1 MPEAGVAL
9 SEQTMTDLPI
19 AANAQVV
26 GNADDLAGAE
36 VIALRPDAAR
46 RAELQS
52 ALACFAVGF
61 VALLAIYHETVLDL
75 WELWGK
81 TGTFAHGYFIFPIS
95 AWLVW
100 RARDELATI
109 APKAQPLALVPLAA
123 CGIVWLVAR
132 SAGVHAPEQ
141 FAFVG
146 MFPCLVWAIFGNAI
160 TWRIAY
166 PLAFLVFAVPA
177 GDFMLPTL
185 MDYTA
190 DFTVS
195 ALRMSGVPV
204 YREGNYFSIPSGNW
218 SVVEACSGLR
228 YLIASITLGVL
239 FAYLNYRAAWRRA
252 AFIAAAILVPIVAN
266 WLRAY
271 MIVMIAHLSNN
282 KLATGIDH
290 IIYGW
295 LFFGLVMLLLF
306 SIGNLW
312 RDDLDDEQAAAA
324 VAASAQARAN
334 GRASSTFAL
343 AGMAVAFLALAV
355 PWPTLG
361 NVIERIANAPKPG
374 PIAIGAI
381 DGWSPAPT
389 PFTKFVPHFG
399 DARSTESA
407 DFVADGRGVSF
418 FTAYYSG
425 QHDNGTMVTYWNDD
439 VIVGDRIWGA
449 VARRTLEASV
459 AGRQLPVVESEV
471 RGDTELGSERLL
483 VWRWYWVNGRLTNSK
498 IASKAYNAL
507 DKLAGRGDDSA
518 AVVLSTPIA
527 GPGASGV
534 ADARATL
541 ERFAAAALPRIDAR
555 LSAVHDEARR

>member
-1 MPEAGVAL
+1 MPEAAGAR
-9 SEQTMTDLPI
+9 SEQHATDLPI

-26 GNADDLAGAE
+26 GVTDGVANAD
-36 VIALRPDAAR
+36 VIALHPDAAR
-46 RAELQS
+46 RAELRI
-52 ALACFAVGF
+52 ALACFVAGF
-61 VALLAIYHETVLDL
+61 VALLAVYHETFLDL

-100 RARDELATI
+100 RARAELATV
-109 APKAQPLALVPLAA
+109 APKAQPFALLPLAA
-123 CGIVWLVAR
+123 CGVVWLVAH

-146 MFPCLVWAIFGNAI
+146 MFPCLVWAVFGNAI

-166 PLAFLVFAVPA
+166 PLAFLFFAVPA
-177 GDFMLPTL
+177 GDFLLPTL

-190 DFTVS
+190 DFTVA
-195 ALRMSGVPV
+195 ALRASGVPV

-252 AFIAAAILVPIVAN
+252 AFIVAAILVPIVAN

-312 RDDLDDEQAAAA
+312 RDDLDDESS
-324 VAASAQARAN
+324 AASAPVRTN
-334 GRASSTFAL
+334 GRPSSPFAL
-343 AGMAVAFLALAV
+343 AGIAIAFLAVAA

-361 NVIERIANAPKPG
+361 NVVEGIAGAPTPG
-374 PIAIGAI
+374 PIALGSI
-381 DGWSPAPT
+381 DGWSSATT
-389 PFTKFVPHFG
+389 PVTKFVPHFVE
-399 DARSTESA
+399 ARSTEAA

-425 QHDNGTMVTYWNDD
+425 QHDNSAMVTYWNDD
-439 VIVGDRIWGA
+439 VIVGDLVWGV
-449 VARRTLEASV
+449 VARRTVEASV

-471 RGDTELGSERLL
+471 RGDTVLGSERLL

-498 IASKAYNAL
+498 VVSKAYNAL
-507 DKLAGRGDDSA
+507 DKLMGRGDDSA
-518 AVVLSTPIA
+518 AVVLSTPISGA
-527 GPGASGV
+527 GASGV

-555 LSAVHDEARR
+555 LTAVHDEARR